1 MFICGQFFF
10 VLEMLKISLTFSTDY
25 GAEEIAL
32 EGEKI
37 SLGRGDVDK
46 KIDDDGLSRL
56 HATIF
61 RENDEFWIVDENS
74 TNGSFVNG
82 EKVNPHGTLLFDGD
96 TIKIGN
102 YTEIAVKIFE
112 AEEEK
117 EEEKKEETSATNV
130 PTGAADVP
138 VKTEAKADAAKS
150 SFGMI
155 PLLITGLAVFVI
167 AASAVFIG
175 VKVLGSDTTTAP
187 EISNQEFEE
196 IEIAKKDDKPKTTK
210 TTVTDTDGET
220 GGGSGSTTGVTPTP
234 SATPKLPD
242 NPNAGKVLV
251 TETKKYQEL
260 SEEEK
265 RQYISVKAESIAQ
278 IIGNQKSE
286 PIPPAA
292 ISKIK
297 EHLDG
302 YANRLKK
309 TTNDDCS
316 QSGWMRSD
324 FLSVLK
330 RATKTSPFI
339 VRNFERENV
348 VPQVGIYVAMVE
360 SEHCECLTSNTGAV
374 GMFQFL
380 PRTAPDYGLSAGDR
394 CLPEP
399 ASKAAAIY
407 LKTLIDSAG
416 AGAESVP
423 LAIAGYNSGQ
433 GAQRINLK
441 EVLQAKGKESRS
453 FWTMVE
459 NEDEMLSKY
468 STQFKKENVNYV
480 PKFFAA
486 AIIGENPQ
494 DFGVNQKPLS
504 LYR

>member
-1 MFICGQFFF
+1 
-10 VLEMLKISLTFSTDY
+10 MLKVTLTFPTDY

-32 EGEKI
+32 DGDKI
-37 SLGRGDVDK
+37 SLGRGGEADK
-46 KIDDDGLSRL
+46 QINDDGLSRL
-56 HATIF
+56 HATVF
-61 RENDEFWIVDENS
+61 READEFWIVDENS

-82 EKVNPHGTLLFDGD
+82 EKVNPHGTALFDGD

-102 YTEIAVKIFE
+102 YTTITINIVE

-117 EEEKKEETSATNV
+117 EEEKKETTTAANV
-130 PTGAADVP
+130 PTTDAP

-155 PLLITGLAVFVI
+155 PLLITGLAIFLI
-167 AASAVFIG
+167 AGSAVFIG
-175 VKVLGSDTTTAP
+175 VKVFGSDNTDP
-187 EISNQEFEE
+187 PYVSNQEYED
-196 IEIAKKDDKPKTTK
+196 IEIAKNDDKPKTTK
-210 TTVTDTDGET
+210 TTVTDTSSET
-220 GGGSGSTTGVTPTP
+220 GGSSGSTTNTTPTP
-234 SATPKLPD
+234 GATPKLPD

-251 TETKKYQEL
+251 TENKKYQEL
-260 SEEEK
+260 GEDEK

-292 ISKIK
+292 INKIK
-297 EHLDG
+297 ESVDG

-309 TTNDDCS
+309 SKNDDCS
-316 QSGWMRSD
+316 QGGWMRSD
-324 FLSVLK
+324 FLSVLT

-348 VPQVGIYVAMVE
+348 VPQVGLYVAMIE

-380 PRTAPDYGLSAGDR
+380 PRTAPDYDLPADKR
-394 CLPEP
+394 CEPEP
-399 ASKAAAIY
+399 ASRAAAMY
-407 LKTLIDSAG
+407 LKSLIDSSG
-416 AGAESVP
+416 TGAESVP

-433 GAQRINLK
+433 GAMRINLR
-441 EVLQAKGKESRS
+441 EVLQAKGQENRS

-459 NEDEMLSKY
+459 NDDAMISKY
-468 STQFKKENVNYV
+468 STQFKRENTNYV

>member
-1 MFICGQFFF
+1 
-10 VLEMLKISLTFSTDY
+10 MLQITLTFSTDY
-25 GAEEIAL
+25 GVEEIAL

-37 SLGRGDVDK
+37 SLGRGGDVDK

-102 YTEIAVKIFE
+102 YTEIVVKIAE

-117 EEEKKEETSATNV
+117 EEEKKEETTATNV
-130 PTGAADVP
+130 PTGSAEAP
-138 VKTEAKADAAKS
+138 VKTETKADAAKS

-187 EISNQEFEE
+187 EISNQEFED
-196 IEIAKKDDKPKTTK
+196 IKITKKDDKPKTTK
-210 TTVTDTDGET
+210 TTVTDTSGDTTT
-220 GGGSGSTTGVTPTP
+220 GGGSTTNGGTTTPT
-234 SATPKLPD
+234 ATPKLPD

-251 TETKKYQEL
+251 TENKKYQEL

-302 YANRLKK
+302 YTNRLKK
-309 TTNDDCS
+309 ATVDDCS

-348 VPQVGIYVAMVE
+348 VPQVGIYVAMIE
-360 SEHCECLTSNTGAV
+360 SEHCECLTSKTGAV

-380 PRTAPDYGLSAGDR
+380 PRTAPDYGLSADDR

-416 AGAESVP
+416 TGAESVP